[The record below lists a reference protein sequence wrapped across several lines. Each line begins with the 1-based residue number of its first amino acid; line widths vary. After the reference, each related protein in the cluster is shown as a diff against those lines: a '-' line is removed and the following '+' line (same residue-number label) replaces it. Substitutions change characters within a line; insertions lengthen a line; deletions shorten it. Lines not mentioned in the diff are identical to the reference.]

1 MVRVR
6 NTAATTTHQFSDVE
20 CNRMDSAV
28 DRHQMALQSPL
39 FLPVRPTSSRPTKRR
54 HNAYVPE
61 SIVDVVWELRDLE
74 STRASTYKWKI
85 RSGSTDAQRQ
95 TTAVH
100 LVHIV
105 SVEIFDS
112 ITYVI

>member
-1 MVRVR
+1 MWNATGWTVRL
-6 NTAATTTHQFSDVE
+6 TAIRWRYS
-20 CNRMDSAV
+20 R
-28 DRHQMALQSPL
+28 RL